1 MTTFRTP
8 FSHPGRRTL
17 AIRRKSSRLS
27 PTMHHE
33 WLILHFVTDRG
44 HNTRM
49 FQARAQLVLAVA
61 PDEDD
66 DERAHTESE
75 GRAETDG
82 DLEEGRRKAGVPDS
96 GIVVVERD
104 VVEGGLGDGVIGW
117 KISDVKVR
125 GGGRASDC
133 AGWGRRRTIHGSA
146 VD

>member
-1 MTTFRTP
+1 M
-8 FSHPGRRTL
+8 
-17 AIRRKSSRLS
+17 
-27 PTMHHE
+27 
-33 WLILHFVTDRG
+33 
-44 HNTRM
+44 
-49 FQARAQLVLAVA
+49 LAVA
-61 PDEDD
+61 PDEDH

-82 DLEEGRRKAGVPDS
+82 DFEEGRRKAGVPDS